1 MDDLRYQVDL
11 LKAMNK
17 KLIDENKELNI
28 LSDSS
33 SSALAL
39 YNYDSNRISTYGDWD
54 SYFQVKILTYSDL
67 SLLSDYFDEENSQL
81 LMNTIY
87 ADKRGVEKASAEVCM
102 RDGVKHLECIVTI
115 IYDGMHR
122 PKYKTIRFRDVT
134 KLSLNNEM
142 LRDMAYNDNLTGL
155 YNRNYFVTLLDD
167 FLKKAPEENREVAVL
182 FIDIDDFRK
191 INDSMGITAGDELV
205 QMVGERFKV
214 FSSSKVLVSHF
225 NSDIFCIAIYD
236 PVGADSVENV
246 YDKIHELM
254 EKPYDITSGQS
265 VSITVSVGVAVYPEA
280 SQKPLELINCA
291 EIVMFKSKSS
301 GKNTIQYF
309 DAPIIHEFLRSIQI
323 ENKLK
328 KAILSESFEMYFQP
342 QYDIKSSKMRGMEAL
357 IRWRDDDGKMI
368 PPSDFIPIAE
378 KNGTI
383 VQIGSFVIENSIK
396 HFSEWIDKFGIDSVL
411 SLNISAIQYKQDGF
425 IDEILKTI
433 EKYHVSSKQI
443 ELEITESVL
452 INDYKE
458 ITDKLTVLRDYGIKI
473 SLDDFGTGYS
483 SLSYLKNLPL
493 DTLKIDKSFIDTVT
507 TDYNSKVI
515 IETIIYMAGKLGLD
529 TIAEGVESKE
539 QFEYLCNA
547 GCCDIQGYY
556 LGRPMS
562 ADKMTELL
570 DMIKQKEDIISDD
583 KSV

>member
-39 YNYDSNRISTYGDWD
+39 YNYDSNRITTYGDWD

-87 ADKRGVEKASAEVCM
+87 ADKRGVEKATAEVCM

-122 PKYKTIRFRDVT
+122 PKYKTIRFSDVT

-433 EKYHVSSKQI
+433 EKYHVNSKQI

-473 SLDDFGTGYS
+473 SLDDFGTGES
-483 SLSYLKNLPL
+483 NLGYI
-493 DTLKIDKSFIDTVT
+493 IDMPVSIIKFDREITQKSMVDEKAHTVVA
-507 TDYNSKVI
+507 NVI
-515 IETIIYMAGKLGLD
+515 SMAHDLGISVVVEGIETQADFEM
-529 TIAEGVESKE
+529 SKE
-539 QFEYLCNA
+539 LGADFV
-547 GCCDIQGYY
+547 QGYY
-556 LGRPMS
+556 FSKPMP
-562 ADKMTELL
+562 MEEF
-570 DMIKQKEDIISDD
+570 IKLVSKTT
-583 KSV
+583 

>member
-1 MDDLRYQVDL
+1 
-11 LKAMNK
+11 
-17 KLIDENKELNI
+17 
-28 LSDSS
+28 
-33 SSALAL
+33 
-39 YNYDSNRISTYGDWD
+39 
-54 SYFQVKILTYSDL
+54 
-67 SLLSDYFDEENSQL
+67 
-81 LMNTIY
+81 
-87 ADKRGVEKASAEVCM
+87 
-102 RDGVKHLECIVTI
+102 
-115 IYDGMHR
+115 
-122 PKYKTIRFRDVT
+122 
-134 KLSLNNEM
+134 
-142 LRDMAYNDNLTGL
+142 
-155 YNRNYFVTLLDD
+155 
-167 FLKKAPEENREVAVL
+167 
-182 FIDIDDFRK
+182 
-191 INDSMGITAGDELV
+191 
-205 QMVGERFKV
+205 
-214 FSSSKVLVSHF
+214 
-225 NSDIFCIAIYD
+225 
-236 PVGADSVENV
+236 
-246 YDKIHELM
+246 
-254 EKPYDITSGQS
+254 
-265 VSITVSVGVAVYPEA
+265 
-280 SQKPLELINCA
+280 
-291 EIVMFKSKSS
+291 
-301 GKNTIQYF
+301 
-309 DAPIIHEFLRSIQI
+309 
-323 ENKLK
+323 
-328 KAILSESFEMYFQP
+328 MYFQP

-515 IETIIYMAGKLGLD
+515 METIIYMAGKLGLD

>member
-1 MDDLRYQVDL
+1 
-11 LKAMNK
+11 
-17 KLIDENKELNI
+17 
-28 LSDSS
+28 
-33 SSALAL
+33 
-39 YNYDSNRISTYGDWD
+39 
-54 SYFQVKILTYSDL
+54 
-67 SLLSDYFDEENSQL
+67 
-81 LMNTIY
+81 
-87 ADKRGVEKASAEVCM
+87 
-102 RDGVKHLECIVTI
+102 
-115 IYDGMHR
+115 
-122 PKYKTIRFRDVT
+122 
-134 KLSLNNEM
+134 
-142 LRDMAYNDNLTGL
+142 
-155 YNRNYFVTLLDD
+155 
-167 FLKKAPEENREVAVL
+167 
-182 FIDIDDFRK
+182 
-191 INDSMGITAGDELV
+191 
-205 QMVGERFKV
+205 
-214 FSSSKVLVSHF
+214 
-225 NSDIFCIAIYD
+225 
-236 PVGADSVENV
+236 
-246 YDKIHELM
+246 
-254 EKPYDITSGQS
+254 
-265 VSITVSVGVAVYPEA
+265 
-280 SQKPLELINCA
+280 
-291 EIVMFKSKSS
+291 MFKSKSS

-515 IETIIYMAGKLGLD
+515 METIIYMAGKLGLD